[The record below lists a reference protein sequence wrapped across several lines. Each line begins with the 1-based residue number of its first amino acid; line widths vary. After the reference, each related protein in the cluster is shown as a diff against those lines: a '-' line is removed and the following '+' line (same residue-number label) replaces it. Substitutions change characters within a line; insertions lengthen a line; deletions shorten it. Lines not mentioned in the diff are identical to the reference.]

1 MSDHRARLEAL
12 RAAVG
17 GTVFDAMTQ
26 VRSSSRHP
34 LYFLRYD
41 AAKTVQDLT
50 WGDMVEGYKPTPI
63 RGIFLDNTF
72 PLYRAG
78 DPTFGVTREQ
88 ARDKQVIVIAA
99 EDADAL
105 GLKFL
110 NPDGSLDTSGRF
122 AVVERWPMTYTVERV
137 FVKHLAGRPWR
148 YVLLCNESASHARL
162 DQPGENL
169 ATNGTEGGRSPW

>member
-88 ARDKQVIVIAA
+88 SRDKQVIVIAA

-105 GLKFL
+105 GLK
-110 NPDGSLDTSGRF
+110 
-122 AVVERWPMTYTVERV
+122 